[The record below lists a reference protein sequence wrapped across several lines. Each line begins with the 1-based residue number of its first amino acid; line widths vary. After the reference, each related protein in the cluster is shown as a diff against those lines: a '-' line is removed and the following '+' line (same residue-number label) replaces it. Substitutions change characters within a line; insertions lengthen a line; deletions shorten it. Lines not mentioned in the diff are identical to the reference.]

1 MNILV
6 TGGLGVNG
14 AWVTRQLLEQGHR
27 PVVYENRMD
36 TLLVPDIMDKIDI
49 VIGDVLDLST
59 VIRTVKEYN
68 IQCICHLA
76 ALMPGAS
83 QANPW
88 LGFQVNAVG
97 TVNIL
102 EAARIMEVERVVF
115 TSSIGV
121 YSPFTGE
128 FGYPTYKP
136 VDEDYPKYP
145 TTMVYSAAKVAS
157 ELMCF
162 QYNRNYSLDFVI
174 LRFSEIYG
182 IGKKVRHGPIAIYNR
197 MIENAMLGKPT
208 TIPHGGDEKTDMVY
222 VKDVARS
229 IVLAC
234 FTQSRKHHV
243 FNIGTGMVYKLEDVA
258 NAIRK
263 IYPQAVF
270 DIGPG
275 LDYIGFGRAY
285 CLFDISKAKD
295 ELSYYPQFT
304 LEGGI
309 RDYVETMKKLNIEPT
324 YAP

>member
-36 TLLVPDIMDKIDI
+36 TLLVPDIMDKIEI
-49 VIGDVLDLST
+49 VIGDILDLST
-59 VIRTVKEYN
+59 VIRTVKEYS

-88 LGFQVNAVG
+88 LGFQVNAIG

-162 QYNRNYSLDFVI
+162 QYNRNYGLDFVI

-182 IGKKVRHGPIAIYNR
+182 IGKKARHGPIAIYNR

-222 VKDVARS
+222 VKDVANS

-234 FTQSRKHHV
+234 FTRSRKHHV
-243 FNIGTGMVYKLEDVA
+243 FNIGAGIIYKLEDVA

-263 IYPQAVF
+263 IYPQAAF

-285 CLFDISKAKD
+285 CLFDISKAKA
-295 ELSYYPQFT
+295 ELDYHPQFT
-304 LEGGI
+304 LEDGI
-309 RDYVETMKKLNIEPT
+309 KDYVETMEKLNIEPT
-324 YAP
+324 YSP

>member
-36 TLLVPDIMDKIDI
+36 TLLVPDIMDKIEI
-49 VIGDVLDLST
+49 IIGDILDLSM
-59 VIRTVKEYN
+59 VIRTVKEYS

-88 LGFQVNAVG
+88 LGFQVNALG

-162 QYNRNYSLDFVI
+162 QYNRNYGLDFVI

-182 IGKKVRHGPIAIYNR
+182 IGKKTRHGPIAIYNR
-197 MIENAMLGKPT
+197 MVENAMLGKPT

-222 VKDVARS
+222 VKDVANS

-234 FTQSRKHHV
+234 FTRSRKHHV
-243 FNIGTGMVYKLEDVA
+243 FNIGAGTVYKLEDVA

-263 IYPQAVF
+263 IYPGAAF

-285 CLFDISKAKD
+285 CLFDISKAKA
-295 ELSYYPQFT
+295 ELDYHPQFT
-304 LEGGI
+304 LEDGI
-309 RDYVETMKKLNIEPT
+309 KDYVETMEKLNIEPT
-324 YAP
+324 YSP

>member
-36 TLLVPDIMDKIDI
+36 TLLVPDIMHKIDI
-49 VIGDVLDLST
+49 VIGDILDLST

-88 LGFQVNAVG
+88 LGFQVNAAG

-102 EAARIMEVERVVF
+102 EAARIMGVERVVF

-162 QYNRNYSLDFVI
+162 QYNRNYGLDFVI

-222 VKDVARS
+222 VKDVASS

-243 FNIGTGMVYKLEDVA
+243 FNIGAGTIYKLEDVA

-263 IYPQAVF
+263 IYPRAAF

-285 CLFDISKAKD
+285 CLFDISKAND

-304 LEGGI
+304 LEDGI

-324 YAP
+324 YSP

>member
-36 TLLVPDIMDKIDI
+36 TLLVPDIMDKIEI
-49 VIGDVLDLST
+49 VIGDILDLST
-59 VIRTVKEYN
+59 VIRTVKEYS

-88 LGFQVNAVG
+88 LGFQVNAIG

-162 QYNRNYSLDFVI
+162 QYNRNYGLDFVI

-182 IGKKVRHGPIAIYNR
+182 IGKKTRHGPIAIYNR

-222 VKDVARS
+222 VKDVANS

-234 FTQSRKHHV
+234 FTRSRKHHV
-243 FNIGTGMVYKLEDVA
+243 FNIGAGIIYKLEDVA

-263 IYPQAVF
+263 MYPQAAF

-285 CLFDISKAKD
+285 CLFDISKAKA
-295 ELSYYPQFT
+295 ELGYHPQFT
-304 LEGGI
+304 LEDGI
-309 RDYVETMKKLNIEPT
+309 KDYVETMEKLNIEPT
-324 YAP
+324 YSP

>member
-36 TLLVPDIMDKIDI
+36 TLLVPDIMDKIEI
-49 VIGDVLDLST
+49 VIGDILDLST
-59 VIRTVKEYN
+59 VIRTVKEYS

-88 LGFQVNAVG
+88 LGFQVNALG

-162 QYNRNYSLDFVI
+162 QYNRNYGLDFVI

-182 IGKKVRHGPIAIYNR
+182 IGKKTRHGPIAIYNR

-222 VKDVARS
+222 VKDVANS
-229 IVLAC
+229 IVLSC
-234 FTQSRKHHV
+234 FTRSRKHHV
-243 FNIGTGMVYKLEDVA
+243 FNIGAGIVYKLEDVA

-263 IYPQAVF
+263 LYPQAAF

-285 CLFDISKAKD
+285 CLFDISKAKA
-295 ELSYYPQFT
+295 ELGYHPQFT
-304 LEGGI
+304 LEDGI
-309 RDYVETMKKLNIEPT
+309 KDYVETMEKLNIEPT
-324 YAP
+324 YSP

>member
-36 TLLVPDIMDKIDI
+36 TLLVPDIMDKIEI
-49 VIGDVLDLST
+49 VIGDILDLST
-59 VIRTVKEYN
+59 VIRTVKEYS

-88 LGFQVNAVG
+88 LGFQVNAIG

-162 QYNRNYSLDFVI
+162 QYNRNYGLDFVI

-182 IGKKVRHGPIAIYNR
+182 IGKKTRHGPIAIYNR

-222 VKDVARS
+222 VKDVANS
-229 IVLAC
+229 IVLSC
-234 FTQSRKHHV
+234 FTRSRKHHV
-243 FNIGTGMVYKLEDVA
+243 FNIGAGIVYKLEDVA

-263 IYPQAVF
+263 MYPQAAF

-285 CLFDISKAKD
+285 CLFDISKAKA
-295 ELSYYPQFT
+295 ELGYHPQFT
-304 LEGGI
+304 LEDGI
-309 RDYVETMKKLNIEPT
+309 KDYVETMEKLNIEPT
-324 YAP
+324 YSP

>member
-36 TLLVPDIMDKIDI
+36 TLLVPDIMDKIEI
-49 VIGDVLDLST
+49 VIGDILDLST
-59 VIRTVKEYN
+59 VIRTVKEYS

-88 LGFQVNAVG
+88 LGFQVNAIG

-162 QYNRNYSLDFVI
+162 QYNRNYGLDFVI

-182 IGKKVRHGPIAIYNR
+182 IGKKTRHGPIAIYNR
-197 MIENAMLGKPT
+197 MVENAMLGKPT

-222 VKDVARS
+222 VKDVANS

-234 FTQSRKHHV
+234 FTRSRKHHV
-243 FNIGTGMVYKLEDVA
+243 FNIGAGIIYKLEDVA

-263 IYPQAVF
+263 MYPGAAF

-295 ELSYYPQFT
+295 ELGYHPQFT
-304 LEGGI
+304 LEDGI
-309 RDYVETMKKLNIEPT
+309 KDYVETMKKLNIEPT
-324 YAP
+324 YSP